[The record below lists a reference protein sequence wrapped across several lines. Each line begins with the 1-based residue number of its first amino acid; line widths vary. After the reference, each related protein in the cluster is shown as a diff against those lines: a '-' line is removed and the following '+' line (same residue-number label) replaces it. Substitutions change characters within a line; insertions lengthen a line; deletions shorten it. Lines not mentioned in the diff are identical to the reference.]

1 MFTSVFRSHTS
12 DDGTS
17 STPQPLPPLEGFTVD
32 KVLLLNPK
40 LKTVSVVGKFA
51 DKPNEQAV
59 IFAEK
64 LPLSES
70 DLTQL
75 FSTDTK
81 LTQHF
86 QNDIYAQYR
95 AACSNGIGSLKLLTV
110 YPATDA
116 HVVKYSDQSLR
127 IIHETPEDY
136 RTITEP
142 FIERQAFGIE
152 VSEIHVHTF
161 TWQTMTYI
169 SLARAHKNGRLE

>member
-1 MFTSVFRSHTS
+1 MISVVYVFRSHTS

-17 STPQPLPPLEGFTVD
+17 ATPQPLPPLEGFTVD

-136 RTITEP
+136 RTITKP
-142 FIERQAFGIE
+142 FIESQAFGIE
-152 VSEIHVHTF
+152 VRYV
-161 TWQTMTYI
+161 YI
-169 SLARAHKNGRLE
+169 ANNHLYLPGKRQV